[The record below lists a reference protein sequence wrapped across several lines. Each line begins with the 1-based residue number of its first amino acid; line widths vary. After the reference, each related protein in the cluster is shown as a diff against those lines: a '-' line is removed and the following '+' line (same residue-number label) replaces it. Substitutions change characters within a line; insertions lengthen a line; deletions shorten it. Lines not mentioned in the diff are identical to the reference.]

1 MFSPVEGW
9 RRLPTSIKGLPNSQS
24 MEVLSM
30 AVHTSPNILKQRV
43 GVSRTYVRPVQRDL
57 DLTPIDDVT
66 ETVSASIPY

>member
-1 MFSPVEGW
+1 MGEIKSFP
-9 RRLPTSIKGLPNSQS
+9 RLRDGGGFQLLKGLPNSCS

-43 GVSRTYVRPVQRDL
+43 GVSRTYVQPLQRDL

-66 ETVSASIPY
+66 KL